1 MDFVSEVAIITLAAL
16 FSFFVA
22 LSLTLLILAAIAG
35 IQSRPRR
42 PARRVIQQPIVEP
55 VQPIV
60 QPIAEPVQ
68 QRRGARRQL
77 FL

>member
-42 PARRVIQQPIVEP
+42 PARRFIQQPVVEP

-60 QPIAEPVQ
+60 EPVQ

>member
-22 LSLTLLILAAIAG
+22 LSLSLLILAAIAG

-42 PARRVIQQPIVEP
+42 PARRIIQQPIVEP

-60 QPIAEPVQ
+60 EPVQ